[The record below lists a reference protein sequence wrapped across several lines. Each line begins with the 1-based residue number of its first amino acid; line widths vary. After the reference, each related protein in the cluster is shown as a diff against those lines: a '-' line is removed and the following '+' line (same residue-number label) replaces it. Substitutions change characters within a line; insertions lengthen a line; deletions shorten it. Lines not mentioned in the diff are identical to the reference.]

1 MKSFSILDVESVKSE
16 EIIDEFLT
24 ENFDRREFVTFDRLE
39 GLHDSFSG
47 AIARGVS
54 TVGFTKGQYKVL
66 KVLTKNLKYKNM
78 VMMDRKTLSDKLE
91 VDSKSLI
98 RELRKAGDC
107 IKVITKGLDVGQIKV
122 FINPQIAYRYTKFGY
137 GVAVADSSKQWYT
150 TPTDKEGNLL
160 IKAIRENSSFGGVEC
175 KEEHWGDLDDDF
187 SNWMASFKTSLG
199 EKGTHLKL

>member
-1 MKSFSILDVESVKSE
+1 MKSYSILDAESVKSE

-24 ENFDRREFVTFDRLE
+24 ENFDRRELVTFNRLE

-47 AIARGVS
+47 AIARGTS
-54 TVGFTKGQYKVL
+54 SVGFTKNQYKVL

-78 VMMDRKTLSDKLE
+78 VMMDRKTLSVKLK

-107 IKVITKGLDVGQIKV
+107 IKVVTKGLDVGQIKV
-122 FINPQIAYRYTKFGY
+122 FINPHIAYRYTKFGFS
-137 GVAVADSSKQWYT
+137 VALSDSARSWYST
-150 TPTDKEGNLL
+150 GELQES
-160 IKAIRENSSFGGVEC
+160 IKSNSPFGIPVEYT
-175 KEEHWGDLDDDF
+175 EEHWEGLDEDF
-187 SNWMASFKTSLG
+187 KDWMKSFKTQVA